1 MVLVGQTCVNSN
13 DGWSSVEILRLTFGQ
28 YFDPEVFEAGPWSRF
43 WNKSLVTTLVGILRL
58 KFGHDFE
65 AEGRLIFWSWIL
77 VNLWYDLKAVTLLKA
92 TNLWVPIMPLAMFYL
107 IACDVAIKVNQY
119 LIFILIACEQLE
131 RGDYKDSDCDLRR
144 TSLGEMIKK
153 MMTEM
158 VTKMVTIISMMM
170 MITTWEEPAWA
181 GLLRILSTAAIV
193 AVSTGSG
200 RINFLHLDF
209 TINQILEQTIRQIDA
224 HIIFVLLLMRRI

>member
-1 MVLVGQTCVNSN
+1 
-13 DGWSSVEILRLTFGQ
+13 
-28 YFDPEVFEAGPWSRF
+28 
-43 WNKSLVTTLVGILRL
+43 
-58 KFGHDFE
+58 
-65 AEGRLIFWSWIL
+65 
-77 VNLWYDLKAVTLLKA
+77 
-92 TNLWVPIMPLAMFYL
+92 MFYL
-107 IACDVAIKVNQY
+107 IGCDDAIKVNQY

-193 AVSTGSG
+193 AVSTRSG
-200 RINFLHLDF
+200 QVKFLHLHF

-224 HIIFVLLLMRRI
+224 HIMIFLLLIRAQYRIDNRACLNQCHLICYPINIRLWRGTTFTVLAMVLYDVEAYWPARTSRWEIPWRRANGLEARWQIVRAPHARGTFVIEAIREHQVLVTPCM

>member
-1 MVLVGQTCVNSN
+1 
-13 DGWSSVEILRLTFGQ
+13 
-28 YFDPEVFEAGPWSRF
+28 
-43 WNKSLVTTLVGILRL
+43 
-58 KFGHDFE
+58 
-65 AEGRLIFWSWIL
+65 
-77 VNLWYDLKAVTLLKA
+77 
-92 TNLWVPIMPLAMFYL
+92 MFYL
-107 IACDVAIKVNQY
+107 IGCDDAIKVNQY

-200 RINFLHLDF
+200 QINFLRLDF
-209 TINQILEQTIRQIDA
+209 TINQILEQTIRQNDA
-224 HIIFVLLLMRRI
+224 HTIIFVYFWYSEYRTDNRYCYPIKFWQEATFTMVLCILYDVEAYWPARTSRWEMPWRRANGLEARSPIVRAPLARGTFVIEAIVREHQVSVRPLVQCNVVNHRYWPFLASIE